1 MDAMTLS
8 GFGGCMSIR
17 IEDLNKL
24 DFTDVIDPGAAPVPP
39 THPGEVLLHDFMEPL
54 GLSANALARA
64 LHVPANRIT
73 AIVNGTRGI
82 SGDTA
87 LRLARYFGGDAQWWM
102 HLQSRH
108 ELLSARLA
116 SGADIERSVQPHV
129 A

>member
-1 MDAMTLS
+1 
-8 GFGGCMSIR
+8 MSIR
-17 IEDLNKL
+17 IEDLHDT
-24 DFTDVIDPGAAPVPP
+24 DFTDVIDPSAAPLPP
-39 THPGEVLLHDFMEPL
+39 THPGDVLLHDFLEPL

-64 LHVPANRIT
+64 LHVPTKRV

-102 HLQSRH
+102 NLQSRY
-108 ELLSARLA
+108 ELQSAVLA
-116 SGADIERSVQPHV
+116 NGADIERSVQPRV